1 VCLSRQ
7 ELAEQV
13 NSYVW
18 DHYQKRTELDGNYL
32 GKLERGIVR
41 WPGRMYREALR
52 SILSV
57 PTDDALGFA
66 DPRSTVVKL
75 VDVDHTLD
83 RRTAALGL
91 GGLAMSALAP
101 AAAFLEGGEPTQLPA
116 RVGATD
122 IEHIRTASRVVQSWG
137 RTYGG
142 GGLAREA
149 AMGQLRWANNLL
161 KATCPARLRPELFSA
176 VGDLAEV
183 AGYIAEDAGAP
194 EQAARVYRFA
204 LDCVEKADD
213 WPLRAEILSSMAGQ
227 AIRAGRPDEGLT
239 LAEQGLVRS
248 DRLTVAGRSMLHT
261 DRGLAL
267 ARMHRGSETLSAIG
281 TADDHFAHFTPD
293 NEPSFLAAYYNPARY
308 ASLAGQPLADL
319 AILLGSDPRAATDR
333 LTAAAAGH
341 NNSNRSRAVCLAK
354 LACLTMATGD
364 PIQAVTI
371 GHEALDAART
381 IRSRQATDHLRELA
395 RHTTRHP
402 KIDEVTTLNQRIT
415 TALAC

>member
-18 DHYQKRTELDGNYL
+18 DHYHKKREWDGSYL
-32 GKLERGIVR
+32 GKLERGLIR
-41 WPGRMYREALR
+41 WPNILCREALR
-52 SILSV
+52 SILGV

-66 DPRSTVVKL
+66 DPRSAVVKL

-91 GGLAMSALAP
+91 GGLAMGQLLDSDGP
-101 AAAFLEGGEPTQLPA
+101 AAVPV

-122 IEHIRTASRVVQSWG
+122 IEHIRTATRVVESWG
-137 RTYGG
+137 STYGG

-149 AMGQLRWANNLL
+149 AMGQLRWAADLL
-161 KATCPARLRPELFSA
+161 KATCPTRLRPELFAA
-176 VGDLAEV
+176 VGDLAAV

-194 EQAARVYRFA
+194 EQAAQVYYFA

-213 WPLRAEILSSMAGQ
+213 WPLRAEILSSMAKQ

-239 LAEQGLVRS
+239 LAEHGLVRS

-261 DRGLAL
+261 DRGRAL
-267 ARMHRGSETLSAIG
+267 ARMHRVSETLSAIG

-293 NEPSFLAAYYNPARY
+293 NEPPFLARHNPARH
-308 ASLAGQPLADL
+308 ALLAGQPLADL

-333 LTAAAAGH
+333 LTTAAAGH
-341 NNSNRSRAVCLAK
+341 DNNHAHAICLVK

-371 GHEALDAART
+371 GHEAVDAAGT
-381 IRSRQATDHLRELA
+381 LRSRLVTDHLRELA

-402 KIDEVTTLNQRIT
+402 EINEVTALNQRIT
-415 TALAC
+415 TALAS